1 MIPVPFSVQI
11 RRKMVEIMANQASTC
26 DLKELVSKF
35 IPEVI
40 GKEIEKATSSI
51 FPLQNVFIRKV
62 KILKAP
68 KFDLGKL
75 MEVIATGRVS
85 CFVLAYLWLFLL
97 TLHHVASQVHGDYT
111 KEDVGVKLE
120 RPAEAD
126 EAVVGEAAAE

>member
-1 MIPVPFSVQI
+1 
-11 RRKMVEIMANQASTC
+11 MVDIMANQASTC

-75 MEVIATGRVS
+75 MEV
-85 CFVLAYLWLFLL
+85 
-97 TLHHVASQVHGDYT
+97 HGDYS

-120 RPAEAD
+120 RPAEEG
-126 EAVVGEAAAE
+126 EAVVGQEVAATE

>member
-1 MIPVPFSVQI
+1 
-11 RRKMVEIMANQASTC
+11 MVEIMANQASTC

-51 FPLQNVFIRKV
+51 FPLQNVYVRKV

-68 KFDLGKL
+68 KFDIGKL
-75 MEVIATGRVS
+75 MEVLNLNAIFNLYIEPESHFQSMHQFYFAELSINVTGV
-85 CFVLAYLWLFLL
+85 
-97 TLHHVASQVHGDYT
+97 SQVHGDYN

-126 EAVVGEAAAE
+126 EAGVEVAAAVE